1 MVKTILSPTI
11 ALLVVPAAVHAQSAI
26 TGKWQGKTPNGFQL
40 ELDLVVT
47 DKELTGTFAR
57 DGQALTIA
65 EGKASKTTF
74 TFKVTMN
81 DRTEAFSGEIDGDQM
96 KLWMDR
102 QGPSSAAV
110 LKRVGVGVL
119 GFPAP
124 IPDLGAGPAIP
135 SSRGTPGE
143 SVRGFR

>member
-1 MVKTILSPTI
+1 MVKRILTLTTV
-11 ALLVVPAAVHAQSAI
+11 ALLALPAAGHAQSAI

-40 ELDLVVT
+40 ELNLVAT

-57 DGQALTIA
+57 EGQPLTIT
-65 EGKASKTTF
+65 EGKAAKTTF

-81 DRTEAFSGEIDGDQM
+81 DRPEGFSGEIDGDQM

-110 LKRVGVGVL
+110 LKRVVDVL
-119 GFPAP
+119 PPEDMLAP
-124 IPDLGAGPAIP
+124 
-135 SSRGTPGE
+135 
-143 SVRGFR
+143 